1 MAAGLEDLGPVRAED
16 LRGDVRLRWAVER
29 GLPSDLSVVFNV
41 ADHILAGAF
50 GIRAETYEESLDLL
64 LARGVI
70 SEATRR
76 ALAGSGGFRNVLV
89 HGYVRVEV
97 GRVADALANAPS
109 TFRSFVADVRAWLE
123 GGAGDGGGPRRG

>member
-1 MAAGLEDLGPVRAED
+1 MAAGLEGLGPVRAED
-16 LRGDVRLRWAVER
+16 LRGDLRLRWAVER
-29 GLPSDLSVVFNV
+29 GLLSGLSVVFNV

-70 SEATRR
+70 SETTRR

-89 HGYVRVEV
+89 HEYVRVEV
-97 GRVADALANAPS
+97 GRVAEALADAPS
-109 TFRSFVADVRAWLE
+109 TFRSFAADVRAWLE
-123 GGAGDGGGPRRG
+123 GAEGGGARSGKG

>member
-1 MAAGLEDLGPVRAED
+1 
-16 LRGDVRLRWAVER
+16 
-29 GLPSDLSVVFNV
+29 VVFNV

-64 LARGVI
+64 LARGVV
-70 SEATRR
+70 SEGTRR

-89 HGYVRVEV
+89 HEYVRVDA
-97 GRVADALANAPS
+97 GRVAEALGEAPS

-123 GGAGDGGGPRRG
+123 RAGEG